1 MWGWGPPCPPSPLYQ
16 TSPPSFPLT
25 FPLEVNLAIALTDLG
40 TRIKLL
46 GRAADSIALYERA
59 LSYNSKY
66 TDAMYNLGVAFAET
80 GQVRQSGSCRCGAGG
95 YVGAGCIPVL
105 GV

>member
-1 MWGWGPPCPPSPLYQ
+1 MWGWGPPAPPPRSPKPHLLPSHLPSPLQ
-16 TSPPSFPLT
+16 
-25 FPLEVNLAIALTDLG
+25 VNLAFALTDLG

-80 GQVRQSGSCRCGAGG
+80 GQVRQLGSCRCGAGG